1 MTTYLD
7 FFLLIDQLISKVKC
21 YKAVS
26 TKLNK
31 NLFESSDFKR
41 GDPTLF
47 NRSEKKK
54 KKKKKTLLPD
64 VCHDIIATMLLA
76 KKTRNVIGAFR
87 SVCFHS

>member
-41 GDPTLF
+41 GHPTLF
-47 NRSEKKK
+47 NRAE